1 MAERIHAILCE
12 PREESS
18 TLLQPLLAALRSR
31 GDVAATVLP
40 HLYDLD
46 AEGPGMR
53 HLRSLAGNLIVLA
66 ALYPRAAY
74 WVLDA
79 NGVKGRMGRT
89 AFMAEEEAETPDD
102 RQKGERTI
110 WCLDPRGHDEPGAL
124 LAEIDRIVTE
134 STGRAPALA
143 GDAQS
148 DGNGEARI
156 EEMTSA
162 RWYPV
167 IDYGRCTNCLE
178 CLDFC
183 LFGVF
188 GVDESGALMAEEP
201 DACRQGCPACARVC
215 PSQAIMFPRHDNPA
229 IAGQS
234 GASSS
239 DFNLDLVQLLGGLDP
254 QQLAA
259 AEREKCVKEKDE
271 LDRLVD
277 ELDEMDL

>member
-1 MAERIHAILCE
+1 MAERMHVILCE
-12 PREESS
+12 PRDDSS
-18 TLLQPLLAALRSR
+18 TLLQSLLAALRGR
-31 GDVAATVLP
+31 ANVEPAVLP

-46 AEGPGMR
+46 AEGPGIR
-53 HLRSLAGNLIVLA
+53 HLRSLEGDLVVLA

-79 NGVKGRMGRT
+79 NGVEGRMGPT
-89 AFMAEEEAETPDD
+89 AFMPEEEAQTPDAE
-102 RQKGERTI
+102 QKGDRTI
-110 WCLDPRGHDEPGAL
+110 WCLDPRGHDEPAPL
-124 LAEIDRIVTE
+124 LEEIDRIVAE
-134 STGRAPALA
+134 STGRPAAPAT
-143 GDAQS
+143 DAQPG
-148 DGNGEARI
+148 GNGESRV
-156 EEMTSA
+156 EEMTTS

-215 PSQAIMFPRHDNPA
+215 PSQAIMFPRHNNPA
-229 IAGQS
+229 IAGAA
-234 GASSS
+234 ASAA

-259 AEREKCVKEKDE
+259 AERQKCVTKKDE